1 MNSPK
6 ECDVNKLMGEA
17 VTKPKTFSICIGSRI
32 EHENDKGRVV
42 SVACAGE
49 NGLCT
54 TREDGHCGRGA
65 GIRSR

>member
-6 ECDVNKLMGEA
+6 KCYVNKLMGEA

-32 EHENDKGRVV
+32 ERENDKGRVV
-42 SVACAGE
+42 SVARAGE

-54 TREDGHCGRGA
+54 TREDGHCGRAA